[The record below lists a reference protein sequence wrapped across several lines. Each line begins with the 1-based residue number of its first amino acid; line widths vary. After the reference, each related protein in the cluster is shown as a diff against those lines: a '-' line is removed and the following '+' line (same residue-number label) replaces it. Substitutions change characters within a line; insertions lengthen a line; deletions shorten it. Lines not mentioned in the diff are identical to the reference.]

1 MLIWVKKVV
10 SFGKKRY
17 RCIIHYKDDDYVIVS
32 VYNTSENQRILTG
45 YDNETEYVHLLTE
58 DGEVLQKYNK
68 VWDKFSSSTKIK
80 VDNEPLCSM

>member
-1 MLIWVKKVV
+1 MVKNVIDV
-10 SFGKKRY
+10 SFITKMMIMSL
-17 RCIIHYKDDDYVIVS
+17 CLSIILLKTNAYV
-32 VYNTSENQRILTG
+32 TG